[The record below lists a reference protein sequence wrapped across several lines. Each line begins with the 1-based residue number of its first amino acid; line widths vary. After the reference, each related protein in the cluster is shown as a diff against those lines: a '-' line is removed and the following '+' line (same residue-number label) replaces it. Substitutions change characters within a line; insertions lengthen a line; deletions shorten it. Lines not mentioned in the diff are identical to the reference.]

1 MPILDPNS
9 IEFIS
14 RSAEQTRRVGMRL
27 GAIIGDRDLIC
38 LEGELGSGKTTFV
51 QGLAAGWGSLDQ
63 VTSPTFVLV
72 NQYRHPGGA
81 RFYHVDA
88 YRLSG
93 PQEAVEL
100 DLDTMLAGGSMVIE
114 WAEKIKP
121 ILPQECLWVTLS
133 DISRDQRDLMFT
145 AYGKHYRSILEI
157 FRHRLY
163 GGL

>member
-14 RSAEQTRRVGMRL
+14 RSVEQTRRVGMRL
-27 GAIIGDRDLIC
+27 GAFIGDGALIC

-63 VTSPTFVLV
+63 VSSPTFVLV
-72 NQYRHPGGA
+72 NLYRHPGGK

-88 YRLSG
+88 YRLNS

-100 DLDTMLAGGSMVIE
+100 DLDGMMASGSMVIE
-114 WAEKIKP
+114 WAEKIEP
-121 ILPQECLWVTLS
+121 ILPQERLWVTLR
-133 DISRDQRDLMFT
+133 DISRDQRDMIFT
-145 AYGKHYRSILEI
+145 AQGKYYQSLLKI
-157 FRHRLY
+157 FRRHLY